1 MSKRPGKTV
10 LLIEENP
17 TDARLIQEMLDSQ
30 SSHTISLL
38 HVDCMSE
45 AERLLAGNAIDV
57 IMIDLESAGA
67 HGLDALRQ
75 AHGTAPSRPIV
86 VLSGAAGEP
95 LAVQAMHEGAQ
106 DYLIKGQIE
115 PRELLRALRNAVDR
129 KIFSEIIFEAKER
142 AQVTLDSI
150 GDAVICS
157 DIAGNLTFLNLVAE
171 RLTGWPQSEAEGKPM
186 AEVFQIMDPSTRST
200 IANPMEAAVS
210 QDRTGHLPV
219 NCILTSRD
227 RSEFFI
233 EDTVAPIHDH
243 EGKVTGSVIVF
254 RDVTH
259 ARALAEKVVHAAEHD
274 FLTGLPNRFL
284 LNDRL
289 GQAIAMARRHGGLV
303 AVLFLDLDGFKHI
316 NDSLGHPTGD
326 MLLRSIAK
334 RMSECIRSPDTVSRQ
349 GGDEFIAL
357 LEELHKPEDAANAAR
372 RILRAVAETHS
383 INGHELYVTASIGVS
398 IYPDDGLDAE
408 TLIKNADTAMYQAKE
423 SGRQGYKFFK
433 AEMNLRAVNRQSIEE
448 DLRHALKRKE
458 LTLHYQPKINL
469 MTGAITGSEALLRWT
484 HPSRGLVPPSLFI
497 SIAEDTG
504 IILPI
509 GAWVLREA
517 CMQASAWAVAGL
529 PAATMAVNV
538 SAVQFR
544 NVDFLKNLFAMLSET
559 CLDPSLLEL
568 EVTESVLM
576 RDPKIAAPILKSLR
590 KRGIRVSV
598 DDFGTGY
605 SSLSY
610 LQQLPIDALKIDQS
624 FVRRIADNPDETA
637 IVSAII
643 AMGQSMHLR
652 VIAEGVETLEDLTF
666 LKAHTCDEAQGYYFS
681 RPVPAGEFARLLTSR
696 APWLWD
702 SPFVSAGAAAT
713 LCN

>member
-1 MSKRPGKTV
+1 MSKLPGKTV

-17 TDARLIQEMLDSQ
+17 RDARLVQEMLGSQ
-30 SSHTISLL
+30 SSHTIELL

-45 AERLLAGNAIDV
+45 AVRLLAKNAIDV
-57 IMIDLESAGA
+57 IVIDLELAGA

-75 AHGTAPSRPIV
+75 AHQAALSIPIV
-86 VLSGAAGEP
+86 VLSGVAGEP

-115 PRELLRALRNAVDR
+115 PRELLRALRNAVER
-129 KIFSEIIFEAKER
+129 KIFSEIIFEEKER

-150 GDAVICS
+150 GDAVICT

-171 RLTGWPQSEAEGKPM
+171 RLTGWAQSEAQGKPM
-186 AEVFQIMDPSTRST
+186 AEVFQIVDPSTRRA
-200 IANPMEAAVS
+200 IPNPMEAAVS
-210 QDRTGHLPV
+210 QNRTGHLPV

-227 RSEFFI
+227 GSEFFI

-254 RDVTH
+254 RDVTEV
-259 ARALAEKVVHAAEHD
+259 RALAEKVVHAAEHD

-284 LNDRL
+284 LSDRL

-316 NDSLGHPTGD
+316 NDSLGHPAGD
-326 MLLRSIAK
+326 KLLCSIAK

-357 LEELHKPEDAANAAR
+357 LEELFQPEDAANAAR
-372 RILRAVAETHS
+372 RILRAVAETHL
-383 INGHELYVTASIGVS
+383 IDGHELHVTASIGVS

-423 SGRQGYKFFK
+423 SGRQGYKFFEP
-433 AEMNLRAVNRQSIEE
+433 EMNRRAVDRQSIEE
-448 DLRHALKRKE
+448 DLRCALRRNE
-458 LTLHYQPKINL
+458 FTLHYQPKIDL
-469 MTGAITGSEALLRWT
+469 KTGAITGAEALLRWA
-484 HPSRGLVPPSLFI
+484 HPTRGSIPPLQFI
-497 SIAEDTG
+497 PIAEDSG
-504 IILPI
+504 MILPI

-517 CMQASAWAVAGL
+517 CTQARAWTDAGL
-529 PAATMAVNV
+529 PFATIAVNV

-544 NVDFLKNLFAMLSET
+544 NENFLKDLFATLSET
-559 CLDPSLLEL
+559 GMDPRSLEL

-576 RDPKIAAPILKSLR
+576 EHPESTAPILDALR
-590 KRGIRVSV
+590 QEGVQVSV

-610 LQQLPIDALKIDQS
+610 LQLFPIDALKIDQS
-624 FVRRIADNPDETA
+624 FIRRIASSPGDTT

-643 AMGQSMHLR
+643 AMGQNLHMR

-666 LKAHTCDEAQGYYFS
+666 LKAHSCDEAQGYYFS
-681 RPVPAGEFARLLTSR
+681 RPVPAKDFAALLIH
-696 APWLWD
+696 
-702 SPFVSAGAAAT
+702 
-713 LCN
+713 